1 MNDSIRSERPSMLS
15 QGEIFTSKCITNMNT
30 SSPLKRIL
38 NNLTIQI
45 IFEYFMD
52 IYNKLFPYGNIG
64 LSISSKM
71 ISNDKYIFNVSFG
84 GFNRKKIHMN

>member
-38 NNLTIQI
+38 NNLTIQV
-45 IFEYFMD
+45 IFKYFMD
-52 IYNKLFPYGNIG
+52 IYNKLFPYSNILVADMKSELQSIHNH
-64 LSISSKM
+64 LSTIP
-71 ISNDKYIFNVSFG
+71 FEAV
-84 GFNRKKIHMN
+84 RKEQ

>member
-52 IYNKLFPYGNIG
+52 IYNKLFPYSNIHPTFVLYVL
-64 LSISSKM
+64 LSKQMDIQTHTFQ
-71 ISNDKYIFNVSFG
+71 I
-84 GFNRKKIHMN
+84 

>member
-1 MNDSIRSERPSMLS
+1 M
-15 QGEIFTSKCITNMNT
+15 

-52 IYNKLFPYGNIG
+52 IYNKLFPYGNIHPRFCFVCSVVKTDG
-64 LSISSKM
+64 HTNTHFPNLK
-71 ISNDKYIFNVSFG
+71 FEHE
-84 GFNRKKIHMN
+84 KKNESMNHTHYNEHITHCNAQC

>member
-15 QGEIFTSKCITNMNT
+15 QGEIFTSKCVTNMNT
-30 SSPLKRIL
+30 SSPLKIIL

-52 IYNKLFPYGNIG
+52 IYNKLFPYGNI
-64 LSISSKM
+64 
-71 ISNDKYIFNVSFG
+71 
-84 GFNRKKIHMN
+84 

>member
-1 MNDSIRSERPSMLS
+1 MTASEVKDLQCYLNERSLL
-15 QGEIFTSKCITNMNT
+15 SKCITNMNT

-52 IYNKLFPYGNIG
+52 IYNKLFPYGNIHPTFVLYVL
-64 LSISSKM
+64 LSKQTDIQTHTFQ
-71 ISNDKYIFNVSFG
+71 I
-84 GFNRKKIHMN
+84 